1 MCGVSLNCANFKVY
15 FLLSTV
21 VNQSQQIGF
30 CLKACTL
37 YIFTSKFCLTILQHI
52 NFFKVE
58 LKLIF
63 SLPTK
68 VNWLISLCFCVWKR
82 ILCILIHLKILTN
95 YKNTHCMPVFPTCNV
110 LPWNE
115 IKCNFFTI
123 VSLFITTSNTNMLID
138 RITGQ
143 DSTVDTGFEYQSLI
157 GSLWWVIHMVTCPCK
172 MDQLRRQK

>member
-1 MCGVSLNCANFKVY
+1 MIQHTFFACDLLAFAQQELKLPVLQKNYHCRFVTDKMYGVSLNCANFKVY

-52 NFFKVE
+52 NFFNVE
-58 LKLIF
+58 PKLIF

-115 IKCNFFTI
+115 IKCNFFHNCL
-123 VSLFITTSNTNMLID
+123 SLHHHIEHQYVD
-138 RITGQ
+138 R
-143 DSTVDTGFEYQSLI
+143 
-157 GSLWWVIHMVTCPCK
+157 
-172 MDQLRRQK
+172 